1 MNTYLF
7 PVYQLSCQLQ
17 KLYVFRCEINKP
29 AMNHNFG
36 GICVESV
43 MAVFTIWLSSQSF
56 MWKE

>member
-1 MNTYLF
+1 M
-7 PVYQLSCQLQ
+7 Q
-17 KLYVFRCEINKP
+17 KFVFRCEIIRP

-43 MAVFTIWLSSQSF
+43 MVRFTVLLYSQSF